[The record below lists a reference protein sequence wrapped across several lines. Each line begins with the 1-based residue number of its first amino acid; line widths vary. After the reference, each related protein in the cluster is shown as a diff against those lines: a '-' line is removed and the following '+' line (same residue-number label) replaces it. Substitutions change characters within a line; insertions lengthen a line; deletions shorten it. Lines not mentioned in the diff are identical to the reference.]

1 MAMAC
6 AAHGSTRTVS
16 WHSRSTPVLFV
27 SAPLFA
33 ANDIGEA
40 PYRAIHDAARRLWRD
55 HGVDALQIAANRAQ
69 SAFWQGRMDACR
81 WWHSVARMLDR
92 ALIAG
97 RNPLQSNTESLPASH
112 FRQLPVNS

>member
-1 MAMAC
+1 MAC

-16 WHSRSTPVLFV
+16 WHSRTAPVPIV

-40 PYRAIHDAARRLWRD
+40 PYRAIHDAARRLWSD
-55 HGVDALQIAANRAQ
+55 YGIDAPQIAANRAQ

-92 ALIAG
+92 ALVAG
-97 RNPLQSNTESLPASH
+97 CNGLNSIQASDGANVA
-112 FRQLPVNS
+112 RQVPVNS

>member
-1 MAMAC
+1 MAC
-6 AAHGSTRTVS
+6 AAHGSMRTVS
-16 WHSRSTPVLFV
+16 WHSRTAPVAVV

-55 HGVDALQIAANRAQ
+55 HGFDAPQIAANRAQ

-81 WWHSVARMLDR
+81 WWHSVGRMLDR
-92 ALIAG
+92 ALVAGCNGWHIAPELADTG
-97 RNPLQSNTESLPASH
+97 FA
-112 FRQLPVNS
+112 RQVPVNS